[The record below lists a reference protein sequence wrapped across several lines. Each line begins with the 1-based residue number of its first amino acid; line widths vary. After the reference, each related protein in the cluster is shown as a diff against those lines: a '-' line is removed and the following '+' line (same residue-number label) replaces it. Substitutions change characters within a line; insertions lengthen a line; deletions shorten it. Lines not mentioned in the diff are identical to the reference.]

1 MDRTG
6 KKPFIYVDHAA
17 TTPMTDAVRTAMEPF
32 LTTTFGN
39 PSSAYGA
46 GRAAS
51 RAVLDAR
58 RRIASVLGCSPKEI
72 FFTSGGTES
81 DNWAIKGSAFANHL
95 RGHLAY
101 SAIEHHAVLHSASFV
116 RRLGMTATEIPANP
130 DGIVTAD
137 AVEDAMR
144 DDTCLAAVMLANNEI
159 GTVQPIADIARAVH
173 EHRAVMFCDAVQGM
187 GQIPVNVSALGVDML
202 SLSGHKIGAPK
213 GIGLLY
219 VKEGTPLLPLLD
231 GGGQEMHMRAGTEN
245 VAAMIGLAAAMEDAA
260 VMPDT
265 DRIRRMQKCLLDGL
279 RTVPGCVVNGTC
291 TEDKR
296 LPGNVNVSFPGLD
309 AESLVLHL
317 DRAGICCSAASAC
330 TAGVSEPSH
339 VLLAIGRDRET
350 ASSSLRFTLGR
361 RNTMDEMEYILSQV
375 YRIVTQLYDENRVCI
390 IS

>member
-1 MDRTG
+1 MEMKPE

-17 TTPMTDAVRTAMEPF
+17 TVPITDSVRAAMEPF
-32 LTTTFGN
+32 LTTAFGN

-51 RAVLDAR
+51 RAILDAR
-58 RRIASVLGCSPKEI
+58 RRIAAVLGCSPKEI

-81 DNWAIKGSAFANHL
+81 DNWAIKGTAFAQGLH
-95 RGHLAY
+95 GHIAY
-101 SAIEHHAVLHSASFV
+101 SAIEHHAVLRSVHFV
-116 RRLGMTATEIPANP
+116 NRFGMDISEIPANT
-130 DGIVTAD
+130 DGIVTSAAVD
-137 AVEDAMR
+137 ALLR

-173 EHRAVMFCDAVQGM
+173 AHHAVMFCDAVQGM
-187 GQIPVNVSALGVDML
+187 GQIPVNVSDLGVDLL

-219 VKEGTPLLPLLD
+219 IKEGTALTPLID

-245 VAAMIGLAAAMEDAA
+245 VASIVGFAKAMEDAA
-260 VMPDT
+260 VMPDMT
-265 DRIRRMQKCLLDGL
+265 RIRQMQKSLFDGL
-279 RTVPGCVVNGTC
+279 RTIPGCVVNGTC
-291 TEDKR
+291 AQEKR

-317 DRAGICCSAASAC
+317 DRVGICCSAASAC

-339 VLLAIGRDRET
+339 VLLAIGRDREE
-350 ASSSLRFTLGR
+350 ASSSLRFTLGQ
-361 RNTMDEMEYILSQV
+361 RNTMDEIEYIITQV
-375 YRIVTQLYDENRVCI
+375 RRMVNQLYAENRV
-390 IS
+390 S

>member
-1 MDRTG
+1 MKTE
-6 KKPFIYVDHAA
+6 KKPFVYVDHAA
-17 TTPMTDAVRTAMEPF
+17 TVPITDSVRAAMEPF

-46 GRAAS
+46 GRASS

-58 RRIASVLGCSPKEI
+58 RRIAAVLGCSPKEI
-72 FFTSGGTES
+72 FFTSGGTEA
-81 DNWAIKGSAFANHL
+81 DNWAIKGTAFANNL
-95 RGHLAY
+95 RGHIAY
-101 SAIEHHAVLHSASFV
+101 SAMEHHAVLHAVSFV
-116 RRLGMTATEIPANP
+116 RRFGMDADEIPVDS

-137 AVEDAMR
+137 AVDASMR

-173 EHRAVMFCDAVQGM
+173 ERHAVMFCDAVQGM
-187 GQIPVNVSALGVDML
+187 GQIPVNVSDLGVDLL

-219 VKEGTPLLPLLD
+219 IKEGTALTPLID

-245 VAAMIGLAAAMEDAA
+245 VASIAGFAKAMEDAA
-260 VMPDT
+260 VMPDVT
-265 DRIRRMQKCLLDGL
+265 RIRQMQKSLFDGL
-279 RTVPGCVVNGTC
+279 RTIPGCVVNGTC
-291 TEDKR
+291 AQEKR

-317 DRAGICCSAASAC
+317 DRVGICCSAASAC

-339 VLLAIGRDRET
+339 VLLAIGRDREE
-350 ASSSLRFTLGR
+350 ASSSLRFTLGQ
-361 RNTMDEMEYILSQV
+361 RNTMDEIEYIITQV
-375 YRIVTQLYDENRVCI
+375 RRIVTQLYAENRV
-390 IS
+390 S

>member
-1 MDRTG
+1 MEMKPE

-17 TTPMTDAVRTAMEPF
+17 TVPITDSVRAAMEPF
-32 LTTTFGN
+32 LTTAFGN

-51 RAVLDAR
+51 RAILDAR
-58 RRIASVLGCSPKEI
+58 RRIAAVLGCSPKEI

-81 DNWAIKGSAFANHL
+81 DNWAIKGTAFAQGLH
-95 RGHLAY
+95 GHIAY
-101 SAIEHHAVLHSASFV
+101 SAIEHHAVLHSVHFV
-116 RRLGMTATEIPANP
+116 NRFGMDISEIPANT
-130 DGIVTAD
+130 DGIVTSAAVD
-137 AVEDAMR
+137 ALLR

-159 GTVQPIADIARAVH
+159 GTIQPIAEIARAVH
-173 EHRAVMFCDAVQGM
+173 EHHAVMFCDAVQGM
-187 GQIPVNVSALGVDML
+187 GQIPVDVSDLGVDLL

-219 VKEGTPLLPLLD
+219 VKEGTPLVPLLD

-245 VAAMIGLAAAMEDAA
+245 VAAIVGFAKAMEDAA
-260 VMPDT
+260 CLPSA
-265 DRIRRMQKCLLDGL
+265 DRIQCLQRRLFDGL
-279 RTVPGCVVNGTC
+279 SAVERCVINGT
-291 TEDKR
+291 TEPHRR

-317 DRAGICCSAASAC
+317 DRVGICCSAASAC

-350 ASSSLRFTLGR
+350 ASSSLRFTLGQ
-361 RNTMDEMEYILSQV
+361 RNTMDEVEYIIAQV
-375 YRIVTQLYDENRVCI
+375 RRIVTQLYAEKRV
-390 IS
+390 S